1 MFKTLLAQLQGRV
14 VPRFSVK
21 LPYATFIIVPPVI
34 YPAFLLVSFALSNK
48 GKFFI
53 STPAWLI
60 QVYII

>member
-21 LPYATFIIVPPVI
+21 LPYATFITVPLVM
-34 YPAFLLVSFALSNK
+34 YPAFFLVSFALDNK